1 MGFTKYSSSSFSS
14 PARNPR
20 GSDMM
25 YTSPETIPFTPS
37 DTTKYTFT
45 AFIKGS
51 QDPLKFHLS
60 KLFHPHSQDLF
71 SWISEI
77 KNAFYLCGWTED
89 YGYSLLHVLVDTE
102 YHGILAVKGLSAVLL
117 LAYKHISFVQQSSH
131 PLTFKPKK
139 FLQRIFQIFILM
151 QAGLKRPCQEQK
163 YV

>member
-14 PARNPR
+14 PAWYPR

-45 AFIKGS
+45 AFIQGS

-60 KLFHPHSQDLF
+60 KLSHPHSQDLF

-77 KNAFYLCGWTED
+77 KNAFHLVGWTED

-102 YHGILAVKGLSAVLL
+102 YHGIFSSKRTFNSALISL
-117 LAYKHISFVQQSSH
+117 QAYFFRPTKFPSLDLQA
-131 PLTFKPKK
+131 KK
-139 FLQRIFQIFILM
+139 FLQRIVQIFIRML
-151 QAGLKRPCQEQK
+151 ASLKRPCQEQK